1 MCTVCH
7 AQYGEVDAHNHPAAK
22 VSSTAATAPTC
33 GAAGNEAYNYC
44 ADCGKYFKDGDSKL
58 YDDASAFEIKAL
70 THKNA
75 KQTKAVAPTC
85 EVGGNDAYWY
95 CADCGNYYA
104 DKDGKLDSTTA
115 SATNAPFLL
124 SALGHDYQGQPY
136 HSDATGHW
144 QVCKH
149 DGCTQET
156 AHQAHTVH
164 EATCVAESK
173 CQVCGY
179 KLADKNPNNHANP
192 TLHDAVAP
200 TCTQP
205 GNDAYWHC
213 ADCGKYFADKNGDM
227 DTSKAYDTNDHFL
240 KSALGHDFTEKLV
253 DDAHLKTGA
262 TCTEAA
268 VYYYDCSRCDTHST
282 ADTYSYGDPLGH
294 DFTEKLVD
302 DAHLKSAATCT
313 EAAVYY
319 YDCSRCDTHST
330 ADTYSYG
337 DPLGHSY
344 TKYVYNNDATYDA
357 DGTETAHCDHSCGE
371 TDTRTKV
378 GSKLIDS
385 VAPMVTGVEND
396 KTYCKQV
403 VVTITDVNS
412 FTVTL
417 NGQSVTLEDGKLTV
431 TGLEEEQ
438 TLVATDRFGNST
450 TVTFTVN
457 TEHISDEGKIT
468 KEPTAAVEGEKT
480 FTCTVCGLVLRTE
493 PVAKLAPTIVE
504 GANGKHQTGGNTDLT
519 FRSDASFEDFLS
531 VSVDGKVLDKNQYTL
546 REGSILVTLKADY
559 LSTLSVGQHTLGVT
573 SASGTAET
581 VFTVTAA
588 PAVVPTG
595 DTAGLT
601 LWVSLAALCGLGALV
616 VVSRKKRENG

>member
-1 MCTVCH
+1 M
-7 AQYGEVDAHNHPAAK
+7 
-22 VSSTAATAPTC
+22 
-33 GAAGNEAYNYC
+33 
-44 ADCGKYFKDGDSKL
+44 
-58 YDDASAFEIKAL
+58 
-70 THKNA
+70 
-75 KQTKAVAPTC
+75 
-85 EVGGNDAYWY
+85 
-95 CADCGNYYA
+95 
-104 DKDGKLDSTTA
+104 
-115 SATNAPFLL
+115 
-124 SALGHDYQGQPY
+124 
-136 HSDATGHW
+136 
-144 QVCKH
+144 
-149 DGCTQET
+149 
-156 AHQAHTVH
+156 
-164 EATCVAESK
+164 
-173 CQVCGY
+173 
-179 KLADKNPNNHANP
+179 
-192 TLHDAVAP
+192 
-200 TCTQP
+200 
-205 GNDAYWHC
+205 
-213 ADCGKYFADKNGDM
+213 
-227 DTSKAYDTNDHFL
+227 
-240 KSALGHDFTEKLV
+240 
-253 DDAHLKTGA
+253 DDAHLKSAA
-262 TCTEAA
+262 TCTESA
-268 VYYYDCSRCDTHST
+268 VYYYDCSRCDTHSKDKT
-282 ADTYSYGDPLGH
+282 FESGKPLGH

-313 EAAVYY
+313 ESAVYY
-319 YDCSRCDTHST
+319 YDCSRCDTRST

-344 TKYVYNNDATYDA
+344 TQYVYNNDATYDA
-357 DGTETAHCDHSCGE
+357 DGTETARCDHGCGE

-385 VAPMVTGVEND
+385 VAPVVTGVEND

-531 VSVDGKVLDKNQYTL
+531 VSVDGKVLDKNQYTI

-559 LSTLSVGQHTLGVT
+559 LSTLSVGQHTLGVN

-595 DTAGLT
+595 DTVGLT
-601 LWVSLAALCGLGALV
+601 LWVSLAALCGLGTLV
-616 VVSRKKRENG
+616 VVSRKKRKNG